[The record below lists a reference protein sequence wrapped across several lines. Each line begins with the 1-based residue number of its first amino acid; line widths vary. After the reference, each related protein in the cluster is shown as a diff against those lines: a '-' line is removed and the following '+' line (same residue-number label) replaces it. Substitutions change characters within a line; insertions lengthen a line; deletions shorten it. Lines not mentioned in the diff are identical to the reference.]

1 MLTKCIEA
9 LSCRHEQLYD
19 FEALAALYIVHK
31 SDGSFLWKRAKMQK
45 ASCEIRKP
53 VLCLSQLNGNVTD
66 NDTDIGTETDTN
78 EVDEERF

>member
-1 MLTKCIEA
+1 
-9 LSCRHEQLYD
+9 
-19 FEALAALYIVHK
+19 
-31 SDGSFLWKRAKMQK
+31 MQI